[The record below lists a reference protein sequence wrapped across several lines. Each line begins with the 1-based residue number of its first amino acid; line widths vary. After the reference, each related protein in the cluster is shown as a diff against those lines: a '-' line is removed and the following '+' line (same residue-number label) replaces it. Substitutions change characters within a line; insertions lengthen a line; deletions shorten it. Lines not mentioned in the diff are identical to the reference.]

1 MGFKTLSRAYSAMF
15 YPTRTRRCDVDLRG
29 TLILFKPLLLVSILA
44 ISSPVFAAAEAG
56 AQTERPIAGIEW
68 RNVEKMLSKH
78 FSFEDIASLK
88 AYLKAAMLGQQLPMA
103 PDLKEKVRN
112 FMMEMRLEY
121 GFQFAVIMEQM
132 KKKVFRALP
141 PELAKLAE
149 EFSKNHPADLLEE

>member
-1 MGFKTLSRAYSAMF
+1 MFKT
-15 YPTRTRRCDVDLRG
+15 
-29 TLILFKPLLLVSILA
+29 LLLVSILA

-88 AYLKAAMLGQQLPMA
+88 KYMKSAILGLQLPMA

-121 GFQFAVIMEQM
+121 GFQFAVTIEHL
-132 KKKVFRALP
+132 KRKVFRVLP
-141 PELAKLAE
+141 PDLAELAE
-149 EFSKNHPADLLEE
+149 EFTQKRKAEFDE